1 MLKRVVAFSTVL
13 LGLTNAPS
21 RAQDYREYPGLET
34 GKMWT
39 FDVPPLDYWATRYDF
54 RPSAS
59 WLEHVRM
66 ATARQPG
73 CTASFV
79 SGEGLVMTNHHCARA
94 CIEGVTGSGEDLLE
108 RGFYAA
114 KREEERRCPN
124 FNLDQLAA
132 ITDVTDSVARAV
144 PTNAPPDQAARLRT
158 QAIEGLER
166 RCAAEGEG
174 LFCQVVTMYRGG
186 QYKLYRFRR
195 YTDVRLVFA
204 VESQMAFFGGDP
216 DNFTYPRHDL
226 DVSFYRAYDRGQP
239 LKTEHFRWS
248 AGGSQEGDLVFVI
261 GNPGST
267 GRLNT
272 VAQLEF
278 LRDVQYPAQ
287 LGQLADQIAVYHEVG
302 RLDENRRNALRNTLF
317 GAENTQKAVRGYQS
331 GLLNERLMV
340 KKRSWESEFRAR
352 VNANADLKRRHGA
365 AWDEIARVRQELA
378 QVDARR
384 RFHSLNAYGARLLN
398 LAGLMVRYHAELAK
412 PDADRLPPFRDA
424 NRAGLERALYTAP
437 VDTMLDRWLLAAWF
451 RAMVQTLPENDA
463 VRQAALGGRPADQAA
478 LEMVRGTE
486 IASADARKALIEG
499 GAARIQASQ
508 DPFIALA
515 RVIDPL
521 ERAVQARVTELTNRE
536 AQQDELVA
544 RALLAVYGSS
554 VAPDATFSLR
564 ISDGEVKRYP
574 ANGTLIQPYTTFY
587 GLWDRWAGYAGQAPW
602 NLPPRWVERRA
613 ALDLAT
619 PLNGASTNDIIG
631 GNSGSPVIN
640 RNGEIVGLIFD
651 GNIEMLPNRFLFTEE
666 VSRSVWVD
674 SRGIIEA
681 LRKVYDAGALA
692 DELVGAAAMGGA
704 RE

>member
-1 MLKRVVAFSTVL
+1 MRRFVVVAAL
-13 LGLTNAPS
+13 AGLTLAARPARS
-21 RAQDYREYPGLET
+21 QEYREYPGLET

-39 FDVPPLDYWATRYDF
+39 FDVPPLDYWARRYEF
-54 RPSAS
+54 RPSAE

-79 SGEGLVMTNHHCARA
+79 SDEGLVMTNHHCARA
-94 CIEGVTGSGEDLLE
+94 CIEGVTGAGEDLLE
-108 RGFYAA
+108 RGFYARTRA
-114 KREEERRCPN
+114 EERPCPN
-124 FNLDQLAA
+124 FTLDQLIA
-132 ITDVTDSVARAV
+132 ITDVTDSIARAV
-144 PTNAPPDQAARLRT
+144 PETAAAGEAARRRT
-158 QAIEGLER
+158 EAIQALER
-166 RCAAEGEG
+166 RCAAQGEG

-239 LKTEHFRWS
+239 LRTTHFTWS
-248 AGGSQEGDLVFVI
+248 TAGAREGDLVFVI

-272 VAQLEF
+272 MAQLEY

-287 LGQLADQIAVYHEVG
+287 LAQLADQIAVYHEVG
-302 RLDENRRNALRNTLF
+302 RLDEQRRTALRNTLF

-331 GLLNERLMV
+331 GLLNERLMAR
-340 KKRSWESEFRAR
+340 KRAWESEFRGR
-352 VNANADLKRRHGA
+352 VAASADLQRRFGA
-365 AWDEIARVRQELA
+365 AWDEIAGVRRELA
-378 QVDARR
+378 GIDARR
-384 RFHSLNAYGARLLN
+384 RFHSFNAYGSRLLN
-398 LAGLMVRYHAELAK
+398 LAGFLVRYHAEMAK
-412 PDADRLPPFRDA
+412 PDADRLPPFREA
-424 NRAGLERALYTAP
+424 NRVGLERALFDGPP
-437 VDTMLDRWLLAAWF
+437 VDTVLDRRLFAAWL
-451 RAMVQTLPENDA
+451 RAMAQALPDA
-463 VRQAALGGRPADQAA
+463 DPVRRAALGGRTPDEVAA
-478 LEMVRGTE
+478 AMVAGTS
-486 IASADARKALIEG
+486 IMSGDARKALVDG
-499 GAARIQASQ
+499 GAAAVAASR
-508 DPFIALA
+508 DPFVALA

-536 AQQDELVA
+536 TQQDELVA

-574 ANGTLIQPYTTFY
+574 ANGTLIQPFTTFY
-587 GLWDRWAGYAGQAPW
+587 GLFDRWAGYSGQAPW
-602 NLPPRWVERRA
+602 NLPPRWLERRA

-619 PLNGASTNDIIG
+619 PLNAVSTNDIIG

-640 RNGEIVGLIFD
+640 RERQIVGLIFD

-674 SRGIIEA
+674 GRGIIEA
-681 LRKVYDAGALA
+681 LRKVYEAGPLA
-692 DELVGAAAMGGA
+692 DELVGG